1 MNIEMSCK
9 LCIHFLRGCCEQ
21 AEYKMDIPDPVI
33 VGVTESQGGSAH
45 LEDCRS
51 ADLVLIR
58 EV

>member
-33 VGVTESQGGSAH
+33 VGVTES
-45 LEDCRS
+45 
-51 ADLVLIR
+51 
-58 EV
+58 EVIQSGTTLLNIVWHIFGMRL